1 MKVLYVLPYSD
12 EESSFIFA
20 KRQIRAISECG
31 VETKIHYIKS
41 RLSINGIL
49 KEIKLIKQV
58 ANEFKPD
65 IVHAQY
71 GTVVAFIA
79 TRVKNV
85 PFVVTFQGSDLNPT
99 KDISWIREKLGKYL
113 SKIAAKRATKIICV
127 SERLWSNLRA
137 GKSKATIIPSGIDIS
152 VFKTMNKIECKMKLN
167 LDLTKHFIFFN
178 ANNPV
183 VKRLDIAQEA
193 CRILKDL
200 NVELLSL
207 SGNTAPDDI
216 PYYLNAS
223 AVLLLCSDSEG
234 SPMVIKEA
242 MACDLPIVS
251 VNVGDVAE
259 RIEEVENCFIV
270 EQNADLIADK
280 IRWII
285 EQKLEHS
292 NGRQVLQNQ
301 GLDSSTVVKKILE
314 IYHSILDKK

>member
-41 RLSINGIL
+41 RLSITGIL

-58 ANEFKPD
+58 ASEFKPD

-71 GTVVAFIA
+71 GTVVSFIA

-99 KDISWIREKLGKYL
+99 KDISWIRERLGKYL
-113 SKIAAKRATKIICV
+113 SKIAAKRATSIICV
-127 SERLWSNLRA
+127 SERLWGNLRA

-152 VFKTMNKIECKMKLN
+152 VFKTMNKIECKKKLN
-167 LDLTKHFIFFN
+167 LDLTKHYIFFN

-207 SGNTAPDDI
+207 SGKTAPDDI
-216 PYYLNAS
+216 PNYLNAS